1 MSEEKILAK
10 EEFESYVNS
19 LGNKMVIIW
28 FSAPWCA
35 PCRRIKK
42 TCTDRIDEIENIKS
56 KNIDIYTI
64 NVDDHMGLF
73 GWLKTKK
80 MVPGIPSLLAYYGN
94 VKRDVW
100 YIPDDSV
107 SGADVKSVNDFFDRC
122 LRKLRHYSSPENE
135 NENNIRPV
143 TAPI

>member
-107 SGADVKSVNDFFDRC
+107 SGADIKNVNDFFDRC
-122 LRKLRHYSSPENE
+122 LTKLRDYISPENG
-135 NENNIRPV
+135 NNTRPF

>member
-1 MSEEKILAK
+1 MLEEKILAK
-10 EEFESYVNS
+10 EEFESYINS
-19 LGNKMVIIW
+19 LENKMVIIW

-42 TCTDRIDEIENIKS
+42 TCTDRIDEIESIKS

-107 SGADVKSVNDFFDRC
+107 SGADIKNVNDFFDRC
-122 LRKLRHYSSPENE
+122 LIKLRDYISSEND
-135 NENNIRPV
+135 NNVRPF